1 MSDQIPS
8 QSHFNQCITTEKGE
22 PAYEGDCFAAH
33 YQVYLPVSLEPGTY
47 QHPSAVDAQNISS
60 ESYQSF
66 LNNTVLSSDH
76 LKLGAVRHDTRVGN
90 NIYPYDLT
98 QGEYAVLTNG
108 VSHSISNSNEHSG
121 QSTDTGLGY
130 QHNENTGIS
139 YDHVLKVL
147 EAPKSSKFWCK
158 RTSNGPQCTICG
170 QKCSRE
176 DNLKRHVRSR
186 VCEKEWNRKT
196 WIEQWIILEGMA
208 VNA

>member
-76 LKLGAVRHDTRVGN
+76 LMQLEQKTWGS
-90 NIYPYDLT
+90 

-130 QHNENTGIS
+130 QHNENMGIS

-158 RTSNGPQCTICG
+158 RTSNGPQCTIYG
-170 QKCSRE
+170 QEFSRE
-176 DNLKRHVRSR
+176 DNLKRHVRNR

-196 WIEQWIILEGMA
+196 WIEQ
-208 VNA
+208 

>member
-1 MSDQIPS
+1 MQLEQKTWGS
-8 QSHFNQCITTEKGE
+8 QVSSWGFYFIRRKSPHSSRIKKAMVSSMLGVFRFRS
-22 PAYEGDCFAAH
+22 AR
-33 YQVYLPVSLEPGTY
+33 SLERA
-47 QHPSAVDAQNISS
+47 HPWKVKIPWIT
-60 ESYQSF
+60 
-66 LNNTVLSSDH
+66 NNTFQ
-76 LKLGAVRHDTRVGN
+76 RHETRVGN

-108 VSHSISNSNEHSG
+108 VSHSISNSNGHSG

-130 QHNENTGIS
+130 QHNENMGIS
-139 YDHVLKVL
+139 YDHVLQVL

-158 RTSNGPQCTICG
+158 RTSSGPQCTICG

>member
-76 LKLGAVRHDTRVGN
+76 LDNINGDGRAFLCVIRLEPTALDILKSITRSTADRV
-90 NIYPYDLT
+90 
-98 QGEYAVLTNG
+98 
-108 VSHSISNSNEHSG
+108 
-121 QSTDTGLGY
+121 QS
-130 QHNENTGIS
+130 E
-139 YDHVLKVL
+139 
-147 EAPKSSKFWCK
+147 
-158 RTSNGPQCTICG
+158 
-170 QKCSRE
+170 
-176 DNLKRHVRSR
+176 
-186 VCEKEWNRKT
+186 
-196 WIEQWIILEGMA
+196 
-208 VNA
+208 